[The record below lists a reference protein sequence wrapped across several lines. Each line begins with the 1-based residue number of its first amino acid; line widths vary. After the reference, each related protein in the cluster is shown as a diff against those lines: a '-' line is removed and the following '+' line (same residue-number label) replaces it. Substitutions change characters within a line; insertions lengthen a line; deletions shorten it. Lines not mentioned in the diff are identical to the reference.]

1 VTLRKNYER
10 TMAKGRLSPAALE
23 ERMALITP
31 QVDYAG
37 FAEVDVVVEAV
48 FEDLAVKKSTFAE
61 LHRVAKPSCFLFSN
75 TSSLDVDA
83 IASAT
88 QRPQQVAGMHF
99 FSPANVMRLLEV
111 VRGGQTSDEAIV
123 TAMLLG
129 KRMGKVAVL
138 ARNSPG
144 FIGNR
149 MVRPYLREA
158 RFLAEEGAS
167 VESINQA
174 LYDFGMAMGPL
185 AVDDLTGI
193 DVSWHI
199 EQEFQRHEKANVRQP
214 LMIQALYEAGRYGQK
229 NGAGWSKYDGGRR
242 PSPDPVV
249 AAIQEE
255 VARKAGIRLREIP
268 ADEIAQRCVC
278 ALVNEGARVLEE
290 GVALRPVDI
299 DIVFLNGYGFPAW
312 RGGPMFYADT
322 MGLGNILARVGEFE
336 RQFGSD
342 LWRPAPLLQKLA
354 VSGRDLRPQ

>member
-185 AVDDLTGI
+185 AVDDLN
-193 DVSWHI
+193 W
-199 EQEFQRHEKANVRQP
+199 
-214 LMIQALYEAGRYGQK
+214 Y
-229 NGAGWSKYDGGRR
+229 
-242 PSPDPVV
+242 
-249 AAIQEE
+249 
-255 VARKAGIRLREIP
+255 
-268 ADEIAQRCVC
+268 RCV
-278 ALVNEGARVLEE
+278 
-290 GVALRPVDI
+290 
-299 DIVFLNGYGFPAW
+299 
-312 RGGPMFYADT
+312 
-322 MGLGNILARVGEFE
+322 LAY
-336 RQFGSD
+336 
-342 LWRPAPLLQKLA
+342 
-354 VSGRDLRPQ
+354 